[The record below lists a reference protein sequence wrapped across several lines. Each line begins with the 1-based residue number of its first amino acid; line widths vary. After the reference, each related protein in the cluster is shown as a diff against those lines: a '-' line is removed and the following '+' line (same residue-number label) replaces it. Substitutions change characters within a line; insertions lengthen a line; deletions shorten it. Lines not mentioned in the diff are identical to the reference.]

1 MDSNAILFRRCS
13 DIVERRYVFIRFNA
27 EKDRSQEA
35 VLTTIVS
42 TSYKTLT

>member
-1 MDSNAILFRRCS
+1 MDSNAISFGRCS
-13 DIVERRYVFIRFNA
+13 DIVERRYVFIRLNA

-42 TSYKTLT
+42 TS